1 VSTRRIEELVDD
13 LRRALDGDPWH
24 GSSLAALLRGCTATE
39 ATHTSIE
46 GVHSI
51 WAIVLHLTA
60 WTDEVRLRLGG
71 KSPSTPPQG
80 DWPAVPTRAT
90 DAAWRG
96 ARSRLT
102 SAHRALEAA
111 VLELPPRRLDHLVG
125 GLRDPALGTGT
136 TYAGM
141 VRGLIQH
148 HAYHGGQIALLRR
161 AYRVA

>member
-1 VSTRRIEELVDD
+1 VSTSRIEELVDD

-24 GSSLAALLRGCTATE
+24 GSSLAVLLRGCTTAE
-39 ATHTSIE
+39 AARTSIE

-71 KSPSTPPQG
+71 KPPGTPPQG
-80 DWPAVPTRAT
+80 DWPAVPTRPT

-96 ARSRLT
+96 ARRRLT
-102 SAHRALEAA
+102 TAHRALEAA
-111 VLELPPRRLDHLVG
+111 VLDLSPRTLDRLVG

-141 VRGLIQH
+141 VRGLVQH

-161 AYRVA
+161 GQRLR